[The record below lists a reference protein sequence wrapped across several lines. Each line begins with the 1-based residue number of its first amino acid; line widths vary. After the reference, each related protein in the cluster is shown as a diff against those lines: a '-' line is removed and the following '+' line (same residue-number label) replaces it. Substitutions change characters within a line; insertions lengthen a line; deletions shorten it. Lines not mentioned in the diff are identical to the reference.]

1 MKRSDLILAV
11 HDRNARMVNPPD
23 TLVVSMHNKIEEVYK
38 ILFVMED
45 EQHKELH
52 ELAQVLRKALE
63 S

>member
-1 MKRSDLILAV
+1 
-11 HDRNARMVNPPD
+11 MVNPPD